1 MSKVSKK
8 SNAQMG
14 LETKSFPKNK
24 QWMVDQDYSDK
35 LSPEEKEFLGR
46 FNQEYY
52 RNRFES
58 SEKDL
63 HSTPEQK
70 KSCYSN
76 ENARNR
82 DLYAIK
88 NTGGMVVGSSTV
100 NDGEGN
106 EIDLLDTVADYDMGY
121 AAVDELHDYKQ
132 SIKKN
137 KKTK

>member
-1 MSKVSKK
+1 MKKK

-14 LETKSFPKNK
+14 LEPKSFPKHK
-24 QWMVDQDYSDK
+24 QWAVDQDYKKD
-35 LSPEEKEFLGR
+35 LDPEAAEWLGR

-58 SEKDL
+58 IEKDL
-63 HSTPEQK
+63 HNTPELK

-88 NTGGMVVGSSTV
+88 STGNMVDDFGYSDD
-100 NDGEGN
+100 NDHFISELDLVSDGINHEDSLIAMIDAKGN
-106 EIDLLDTVADYDMGY
+106 
-121 AAVDELHDYKQ
+121 K
-132 SIKKN
+132 
-137 KKTK
+137 